1 MQGAGPTTGTG
12 TNVAGVQGPGA
23 NTPPG
28 MPPVLVGTG
37 VMLGTAIPPAGM
49 GPGGMGGHGLTGQPT
64 MVGRMRLPGKYSVIE
79 SCLDKLGAALHG
91 PDLITW
97 LVL

>member
-49 GPGGMGGHGLTGQPT
+49 GPGGMGGLGPAGHPS
-64 MVGRMRLPGKYSVIE
+64 MVGLMSLPGEYSCIG
-79 SCLDKLGAALHG
+79 SF
-91 PDLITW
+91 P
-97 LVL
+97 